1 MPFQIIRNDITKM
14 KTDAIVSPTGSE
26 AFVGGGVDSAVY
38 RAAGLEDLLA
48 KRREIGKMEVGEA
61 AATSAGSLPCR
72 YIFHVCSPAFLDGSH
87 GEEQQLKSC
96 YEKCLALA
104 VEKRCESIAFPL
116 LSAGSNGYPGALA
129 LRAAVSVFRDFL
141 QARELEIYL
150 VVFDGEAAALSGK
163 LFPDVRAYVDEH
175 YVETALREEYEG
187 GRGRRTLFKS
197 LLRDEG
203 QNLEKT
209 AAGNKRGSDK
219 KTGSEKKTGS
229 VFKRELTTEDES
241 DSGQEVLYDRM
252 PESEDN
258 LLPHVPMAP
267 AAFAAAPAAA
277 SLALDDFIHQNT
289 GSFEEYLQ
297 QLINRKGMTNA
308 EVYKKANLSK
318 QYFSKIMHG
327 QVKPAKEK
335 LLCIAVAL
343 KLNLDETADF
353 LRIAG
358 FALSPCSK
366 TDLVF
371 EYFIVRRNF
380 DIFSIDIALFDC
392 GLPSLMD

>member
-1 MPFQIIRNDITKM
+1 MPFRIVRNDIKKM
-14 KTDAIVSPTGSE
+14 NTEVIVSAADSDVI
-26 AFVGGGVDSAVY
+26 VGGGVDSAVY
-38 RAAGLEDLLA
+38 HAAGMEELLA
-48 KRREIGKMEVGEA
+48 GRRQAGRLKAGEVA
-61 AATSAGSLPCR
+61 VTSAGRLSCR
-72 YIFHVCSPAFLDGSH
+72 YVFHVCSPVFVDGSR
-87 GEEQQLKSC
+87 GEERALKGC

-104 VEKRCESIAFPL
+104 AEKKCESIAFPL
-116 LSAGSNGYPGALA
+116 LSAGTNGYPAGAA
-129 LRAAVSVFRDFL
+129 LEAAVAVCRDFL
-141 QARELEIYL
+141 QTQDMGIYL
-150 VVFDGEAAALSGK
+150 VVFDKEAAALSGR

-175 YVETALREEYEG
+175 YVETALEQEYAG
-187 GRGRRTLFKS
+187 RRGRA
-197 LLRDEG
+197 LLRSAADRESSRAKDYEPIDCYAEDE
-203 QNLEKT
+203 QNENGRDYHVTNRQVKDKREK
-209 AAGNKRGSDK
+209 AQSEKRSRGNRQDIRGEKGAGN
-219 KTGSEKKTGS
+219 
-229 VFKRELTTEDES
+229 
-241 DSGQEVLYDRM
+241 RM
-252 PESEDN
+252 PE
-258 LLPHVPMAP
+258 

-277 SLALDDFIHQNT
+277 PLALDDFIRQNA

-318 QYFSKIMHG
+318 QYFSKVMHG
-327 QVKPAKEK
+327 QVKPTKEK

-353 LRIAG
+353 LRLAG
-358 FALSPCSK
+358 YALSPCSK

>member
-14 KTDAIVSPTGSE
+14 KADVIVSPTG
-26 AFVGGGVDSAVY
+26 ADAIVGGGVDSAVY
-38 RAAGLEDLLA
+38 RAAGLKKLLEQ
-48 KRREIGKMEVGEA
+48 RRSAGRMQVGEVT
-61 AATSAGSLPCR
+61 ATSSGRLSSR
-72 YIFHVCSPAFLDGSH
+72 YIFHAFSPVFQDGSH
-87 GEEQQLKSC
+87 GEEQLLKGC
-96 YEKCLALA
+96 YENCLALA
-104 VEKRCESIAFPL
+104 VEKQCGSIAFPL
-116 LSAGSNGYPGALA
+116 LSAGSNGYPVNLA
-129 LRAAVSVFRDFL
+129 LEAAVSVFRDFL
-141 QARELEIYL
+141 QTHELEIYL
-150 VVFDGEAAALSGK
+150 VVFDGESAVLSGE

-175 YVETALREEYEG
+175 YVETTLRNEYDG
-187 GRGRRTLFKS
+187 GRRRGLFRS
-197 LLRDEG
+197 
-203 QNLEKT
+203 
-209 AAGNKRGSDK
+209 
-219 KTGSEKKTGS
+219 
-229 VFKRELTTEDES
+229 
-241 DSGQEVLYDRM
+241 
-252 PESEDN
+252 
-258 LLPHVPMAP
+258 AP
-267 AAFAAAPAAA
+267 AVLSQAPIDEAEPIDEAAPAAGA
-277 SLALDDFIHQNT
+277 APLSAAPLGLNDFIRRNA

-308 EVYKKANLSK
+308 EVYKRANLSK
-318 QYFSKIMHG
+318 QYFSKVMHG

-371 EYFIVRRNF
+371 EYFIVNQNF